1 MPGLIIF
8 DCDGVLIDSE
18 PLACRSLSEV
28 LAGIGVQ
35 LSADE
40 INAEL
45 VGISLGG
52 VTGYVQDRFGVTL
65 GPEFWKAH
73 LAAIHDLFAA
83 ELKPIDYVPEML
95 DQISGPKCV
104 ASSGRM
110 ARLGP
115 ALKMTGLHE
124 YFQPYIYNAEMVERA
139 KPAPDLFLYAAK
151 EMAFQP
157 QDCLVIE
164 DSRAGVTAAVAAGM
178 PVIGFAGGGHT
189 RPGHSDALMG
199 AGAERVFADMR
210 QLSDIL
216 HRRA

>member
-28 LAGIGVQ
+28 LAGIGVAM
-35 LSADE
+35 SADE

-45 VGISLGG
+45 VGISLPG
-52 VTGYVQDRFGVTL
+52 VTGYVQERFGVTL
-65 GPEFWKAH
+65 GPDFWKAH
-73 LAAIHDLFAA
+73 LAAILDLFVA
-83 ELKPIDYVPEML
+83 ELKPIDYVIEML

-115 ALKMTGLHE
+115 ALKMTGLYE
-124 YFQPYIYNAEMVERA
+124 RFQPHIYNAEMVERA

-151 EMAFQP
+151 EMGFAP
-157 QDCLVIE
+157 KDCLVIE

-178 PVIGFAGGGHT
+178 PVIGFTGGGHT
-189 RPGHSDALMG
+189 KSGHSDALLG
-199 AGAERVFADMR
+199 AGADAVLNHMR
-210 QLSDIL
+210 QLPDIL
-216 HRRA
+216 REAI